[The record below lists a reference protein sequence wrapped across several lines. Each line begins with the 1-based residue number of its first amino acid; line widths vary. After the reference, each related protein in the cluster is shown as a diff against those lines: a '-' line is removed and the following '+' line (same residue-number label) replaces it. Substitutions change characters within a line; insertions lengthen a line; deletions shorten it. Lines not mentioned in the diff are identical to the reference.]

1 MIWGISRYYFHFY
14 MIHNFLIGCKTAID
28 KDHRSTMPCKHHL
41 RLILIDAKRE
51 KKNSSDPVTLTETKA
66 LVSLIILKPKIP
78 SLANSLDNRCSA
90 TVKGS

>member
-51 KKNSSDPVTLTETKA
+51 KKKLFRSGDIDRNKSACVLDYFET
-66 LVSLIILKPKIP
+66 
-78 SLANSLDNRCSA
+78 
-90 TVKGS
+90 